1 MEPGD
6 DPVRALAE
14 SHYTFT
20 LSPGSLDEDPVQSSS
35 GITGGENLTLT
46 EMPAALAV
54 SIRDGAD
61 TYTWTA
67 TLERGGQ
74 S

>member
-1 MEPGD
+1 M
-6 DPVRALAE
+6 
-14 SHYTFT
+14 
-20 LSPGSLDEDPVQSSS
+20 
-35 GITGGENLTLT
+35 GGENLTLT

-54 SIRDGAD
+54 SIRAGAD

-67 TLERGGQ
+67 TLEKGDQ